1 MEVSDEGEYWE
12 TGDREALVAK
22 MQRINDKINWLYEE
36 LKSPQFADLAGLS
49 AEQIALR
56 IEQFLQDKPGDPS

>member
-1 MEVSDEGEYWE
+1 
-12 TGDREALVAK
+12 
-22 MQRINDKINWLYEE
+22 MQLINDKINWLSEE
-36 LKSPQFADLAGLS
+36 LTSPQFADLAGLS